1 MRWRCALA
9 LAVVLVVADLPTHPV
24 WAIRPLFTEDP
35 ATVGAGKVELEL
47 GADYAKEDG
56 KKGGPS
62 GKLTIGIQPWL
73 DIAYETG
80 LLVVAP
86 AEKCVR
92 AGMNDSTLMLKAA
105 WPGAASRPAL
115 GAVVNVRLPAG
126 DPGREIGEPGTD
138 VLARGIIGQTFG
150 PVTVFANAGYTFVT
164 DDRRLD
170 RWFLSAAATGSATDR
185 VLVMGEVI
193 SELGVSRADDEVLGR
208 LGLAYAFTER
218 VRGDL
223 GVGVGLNR
231 PAPEV
236 VVTVGVTIAF

>member
-1 MRWRCALA
+1 
-9 LAVVLVVADLPTHPV
+9 
-24 WAIRPLFTEDP
+24 
-35 ATVGAGKVELEL
+35 
-47 GADYAKEDG
+47 
-56 KKGGPS
+56 
-62 GKLTIGIQPWL
+62 
-73 DIAYETG
+73 
-80 LLVVAP
+80 VVAP

-208 LGLAYAFTER
+208 LGQLGPLLEDAASRQAEALLADHRR
-218 VRGDL
+218 VREAAEARGRYDVRAL
-223 GVGVGLNR
+223 TPVDVIAVCVLL
-231 PAPEV
+231 PA
-236 VVTVGVTIAF
+236 G